1 MRRKRGNELY
11 RAKRKAQREEAKRLA
26 EEAKK
31 LTESLEEAEPVNP
44 GWEPEEEILS
54 SYTFIPD
61 PVPTP
66 QPIKKKKGLWN
77 WIKKHVRPDIGLNPF
92 PDGEGPDWAND
103 DLHEISGKLRENLR
117 VGLKIT
123 VRF

>member
-1 MRRKRGNELY
+1 MQRKRGNQHI
-11 RAKRKAQREEAKRLA
+11 RARRKAKREEAKELA
-26 EEAKK
+26 ESLKEP
-31 LTESLEEAEPVNP
+31 ESAELIAS

-54 SYTFIPD
+54 SYTFVPE
-61 PVPTP
+61 PVPETKP
-66 QPIKKKKGLWN
+66 TKKKKGLWN
-77 WIKKHVRPDIGLNPF
+77 WIKKHVRPDIGLNSF

-103 DLHEISGKLRENLR
+103 NLHEISGKLRENLR

>member
-1 MRRKRGNELY
+1 VRRSRGNEHI
-11 RAKRKAQREEAKRLA
+11 RARRKAKREKAKKLA
-26 EEAKK
+26 EEAEK
-31 LTESLEEAEPVNP
+31 LAESLKESDPVDS

-66 QPIKKKKGLWN
+66 QPAKKKKGLWN
-77 WIKKHVRPDIGLNPF
+77 WIKKHVRPDIGLNSF

-103 DLHEISGKLRENLR
+103 DLHEISGKLRQNLR